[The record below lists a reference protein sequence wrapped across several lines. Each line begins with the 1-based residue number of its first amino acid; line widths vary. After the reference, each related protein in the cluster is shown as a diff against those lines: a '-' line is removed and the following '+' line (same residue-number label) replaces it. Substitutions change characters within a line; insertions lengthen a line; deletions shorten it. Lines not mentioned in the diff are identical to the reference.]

1 MVVKD
6 FDAVHALPIHA
17 VQAPALEP
25 WVCVHIDMSTA
36 YEMVKC
42 CHWAFLAIRQFD
54 L

>member
-25 WVCVHIDMSTA
+25 QMFS
-36 YEMVKC
+36 MVSEEPNFPSMLFKRLLLNHGFAC
-42 CHWAFLAIRQFD
+42 I
-54 L
+54 